1 MRILSGPSKVD
12 EVIITST
19 ASGGFVGKDSDGD
32 LCFIPER
39 AVTQHGLKVGDVMT
53 GALVQYKREGAFQ
66 WFAEWVLPW
75 RMVTLDEVVAALEDL
90 QEGGAIRAADVGVH
104 VGDILYHAGL
114 AQKIVGFN
122 RKETVDP
129 SNHVLYTIELDNVMN
144 EIAEEFEE
152 DEG

>member
-1 MRILSGPSKVD
+1 MRILNGPSKID
-12 EVIITST
+12 EVKIT
-19 ASGGFVGKDSDGD
+19 ASATSGYVGKDSDGD

-39 AVTQHGLKVGDVMT
+39 AVTQHGLSVGDYMT
-53 GALVQYKREGAFQ
+53 GALVQYRREGPFQ
-66 WFAEWVLPW
+66 WFAEWVLPQ
-75 RMVTLDEVVAALEDL
+75 RMVSLVEIESSLAELR
-90 QEGGAIRAADVGVH
+90 EGGAIKAIDVGVH

-122 RKETVDP
+122 RKESIDP

-144 EIAEEFEE
+144 EIAEEFE